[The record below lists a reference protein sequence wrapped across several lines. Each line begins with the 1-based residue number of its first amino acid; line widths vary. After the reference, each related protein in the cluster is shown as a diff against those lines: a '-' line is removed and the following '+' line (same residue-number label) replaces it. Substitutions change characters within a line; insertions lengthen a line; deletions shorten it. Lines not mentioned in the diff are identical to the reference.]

1 MRVAVGSLPGVPLR
15 MALGVPLQD
24 TDLAQSVFGMAG
36 KSTLSARTAGS
47 APRAAALQGPG
58 VAAEHLQQVP
68 SSRPILPPPDFNTA
82 SYDRIDDNRF
92 RRVADEPVS
101 TFSTDVDTA
110 SYSNVRRYLNDG
122 QLPPADAVRVEE
134 LVNYFHF
141 PYADPGGT
149 CPSTLRLRSPRV
161 RGTRGT
167 SWRSSACRRGATM
180 RSTRPPRNLVFL
192 LDVSGSMMPSG
203 RLPLVKTAMRMLVG
217 YAHRARSRRHR
228 GLRRCERA
236 CAALDAGGPQG
247 GHPPCARQS
256 GGRGLHQWRRRHPA
270 RVRHGRGSL

>member
-1 MRVAVGSLPGVPLR
+1 MPPSPGAAGRFTFEQVAPGILQEVRASADALEAVIMRVAVGSLPGVPLR

-36 KSTLSARTAGS
+36 KSALSARTAGS

-58 VAAEHLQQVP
+58 VAAEHLRQVP
-68 SSRPILPPPDFNTA
+68 SGRPILPPPDFNTA

-92 RRVADEPVS
+92 RRAADEPLS

-141 PYADPGGT
+141 PYT
-149 CPSTLRLRSPRV
+149 RSWGECAPQRYNRDRRV
-161 RGTRGT
+161 SVEPAAQAGARGPAGEARDAKHT
-167 SWRSSACRRGATM
+167 AA
-180 RSTRPPRNLVFL
+180 RNLVFL
-192 LDVSGSMMPSG
+192 LDVSGSMMWSG
-203 RLPLVKTAMRMLVG
+203 
-217 YAHRARSRRHR
+217 
-228 GLRRCERA
+228 A
-236 CAALDAGGPQG
+236 CP
-247 GHPPCARQS
+247 
-256 GGRGLHQWRRRHPA
+256 W
-270 RVRHGRGSL
+270 